1 MDKPST
7 LQLPNVTHE
16 HIEDPVAAYDRLASR
31 YGELSRRR
39 EPYLRAVESCVHQRV
54 PSGSRSM
61 LDIGAGDGTRALRI
75 SAASAIKR
83 LVLLE
88 PSAGMAGLVSQKAEV
103 WPIRAEDLDS
113 AAISERFDVITCLW
127 NVLGHVRRRESRAR
141 AVAHIARLLS
151 PEGKFF
157 IDVNHRYN
165 VPAYGVAQTT
175 ARWIGDKIIDGETRG
190 DVTASWRSG
199 ETTIS
204 THGHVF
210 THGEVMRLAQAAGLA
225 LDERI
230 VIAYEDGRVRRYSIL
245 GNLLYIFRRNSRID
259 SSSAPQTV

>member
-7 LQLPNVTHE
+7 LQWPKVKHE
-16 HIEDPVAAYDRLASR
+16 HIEDPVAAYDQLAGR
-31 YGELSRRR
+31 YAELSRRR
-39 EPYLRAVESCVHQRV
+39 EPYLRAVESCIQQRV
-54 PSGSRSM
+54 PPGSGSM
-61 LDIGAGDGTRALRI
+61 LDIGAGDGARALRI
-75 SAASAIKR
+75 TAASAIKR
-83 LVLLE
+83 LILLE
-88 PSAGMAGLVSQKAEV
+88 PSAGMARLISHKAEI
-103 WPIRAEDLDS
+103 WPIRAEELDS

-127 NVLGHVRRRESRAR
+127 NVLGHVRREDSRAR
-141 AVAHIARLLS
+141 ALANVARLLS

-165 VPAYGVAQTT
+165 VRAYGVAQTA

-190 DVTASWRSG
+190 DVTASCRSG
-199 ETTIS
+199 ESTIS

-210 THGEVMRLAQAAGLA
+210 IHEEVMRLARAAGLA

-230 VIAYEDGRVRRYSIL
+230 VIDYEDGRVQRYSIL
-245 GNLLYIFRRNSRID
+245 GNLLYIFRRNSRMD